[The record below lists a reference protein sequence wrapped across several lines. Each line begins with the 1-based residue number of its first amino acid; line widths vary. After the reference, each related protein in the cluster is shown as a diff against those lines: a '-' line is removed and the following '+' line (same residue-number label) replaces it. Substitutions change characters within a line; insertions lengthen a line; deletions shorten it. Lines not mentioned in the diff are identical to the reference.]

1 MSRSRLPAARL
12 LATLVATL
20 LASPSAA
27 PAQVNPFAAAAADDS
42 LAPPPVVAREFR
54 AAWLSPVYGSGMS
67 DWPSAPGLPAEQQK
81 AELRALLDCA
91 RDAGLNT
98 VVLHV
103 RMAGDAL
110 YPTPL
115 APWSAFLSGKSG
127 VAPEPFYDPLA
138 FAVAEA
144 HARGLQL
151 HAWFN
156 PFRAMLPNFVGAA
169 ARSHVTRE
177 HPEWVR
183 RYGGETWIDPGE
195 PAARRAVLATIVDVV
210 KRYDVDGVHI
220 DDYFYPYRETETI
233 RRRVGKGKRR
243 HTVTTRREIPFPDAA
258 TWRRYGAGHGW
269 SDRDAWRRSNVDG
282 LVKEMYAQVKKEKP
296 WVMVGVSPFGIWRP
310 GSPPGITGLDAYSE
324 IYADS
329 RRWLREGWM
338 DYLAPQLY
346 WALNGEQSRFR
357 VLDRWWHSENVQGRH
372 IWPGINTTRVGAPR
386 ASWPASEIYAQVSA
400 IRQGRADAAA
410 SNIPAGA
417 GDDGDA
423 VGALDSPGHVHF
435 RLGAICGGDRR
446 APLATAMHEA
456 LYRDP
461 AIVPAAPWLDA
472 RVPAAPSVTALGV
485 TGMLSVVPA
494 DDTPVS
500 WWLVQ
505 WREADGSWKSRLRR
519 VEEHG
524 AAPVALDA
532 GANPTAVAVSAVGR
546 AGVSGKATVVV
557 MPKRLT
563 RR

>member
-1 MSRSRLPAARL
+1 MNRIL
-12 LATLVATL
+12 L
-20 LASPSAA
+20 SAA
-27 PAQVNPFAAAAADDS
+27 LALAAPLVVSPAVAAGQGVPLPLSTVGVDT
-42 LAPPPVVAREFR
+42 LAPPPTVAREFR
-54 AAWLSPVYGSGMS
+54 AAWLSPVYGGGMS

-91 RDAGLNT
+91 RDAGLNA

-115 APWSAFLSGKSG
+115 APWSAFLSGRSG

-156 PFRAMLPNFVGAA
+156 PFRAMLPNFKGAA
-169 ARSHVTRE
+169 APSHVTRA
-177 HPEWVR
+177 HPDWVR

-243 HTVTTRREIPFPDAA
+243 HTVTTRREIPFPDAV
-258 TWRRYGAGHGW
+258 TWRKYGRAQGFT
-269 SDRDAWRRSNVDG
+269 DRDAWRRSNVDV

-296 WVMVGVSPFGIWRP
+296 WVLVGVSPFGIWRSGTP
-310 GSPPGITGLDAYSE
+310 AGITGLDAYSE

-338 DYLAPQLY
+338 DYMAPQLY
-346 WALNGEQSRFR
+346 WALAGEQSRFR
-357 VLDRWWHSENVQGRH
+357 VLDAWWHRENVKGRH
-372 IWPGINTTRVGAPR
+372 VWPGINTTRVVASR
-386 ASWPASEIYAQVSA
+386 SSWPASEIYAQVSA
-400 IRQGRADAAA
+400 LRRGRADAEA
-410 SNIPAGA
+410 SG
-417 GDDGDA
+417 GDA
-423 VGALDSPGHVHF
+423 TGSHDTPGHVHF
-435 RLGAICGGDRR
+435 RLGAICGG
-446 APLATAMHEA
+446 AAAFGSIAGAMHEA
-456 LYRDP
+456 LYREP

-472 RVPAAPSVTALGV
+472 RVPAPPTVTALGV
-485 TGMLSVVPA
+485 TGMLSVA
-494 DDTPVS
+494 AGDDTPVS

-505 WREADGSWKSRLRR
+505 WRDADGLWTSRLRR
-519 VEEHG
+519 TEPG
-524 AAPVALDA
+524 AGLVSTDP
-532 GANPTAVAVSAVGR
+532 GASPIEVTVSAVSR
-546 AGVSGKATVVV
+546 TGVAGKATAIAW
-557 MPKRLT
+557 P
-563 RR
+563 RRVTSR